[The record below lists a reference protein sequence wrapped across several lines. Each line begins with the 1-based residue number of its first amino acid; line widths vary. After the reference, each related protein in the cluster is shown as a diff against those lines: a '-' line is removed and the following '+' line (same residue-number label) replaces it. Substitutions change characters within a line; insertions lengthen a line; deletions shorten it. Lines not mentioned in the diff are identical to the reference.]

1 MGAWFLHSACWV
13 EWFALLPTFSYT
25 NVAKDDWTSLTD
37 CVKWTYQQLF
47 VVNFM
52 PWEIVVKKEISGVS
66 QNVSLQNKRNWFLA
80 RHLILL
86 ESRKMKELQKTDD
99 GLATPRFVK
108 GKYFYI
114 EECNTAVKTLWIG
127 EITCFTFRI
136 IWNMTIY
143 FVYLSQP
150 KATQINWK
158 SFAWRNSGVN
168 EVIRKLNQGKIAGWI
183 SKLTTISAQC

>member
-80 RHLILL
+80 RHLFFA
-86 ESRKMKELQKTDD
+86 RKQKDEGVAENRSWPCD
-99 GLATPRFVK
+99 ASFCERKIFLHQRVQHSSKNFVDRR
-108 GKYFYI
+108 
-114 EECNTAVKTLWIG
+114 N
-127 EITCFTFRI
+127 
-136 IWNMTIY
+136 
-143 FVYLSQP
+143 YLFH
-150 KATQINWK
+150 I
-158 SFAWRNSGVN
+158 
-168 EVIRKLNQGKIAGWI
+168 
-183 SKLTTISAQC
+183 

>member
-1 MGAWFLHSACWV
+1 MWS
-13 EWFALLPTFSYT
+13 EPTSSYSW
-25 NVAKDDWTSLTD
+25 WTSCPEKLLW
-37 CVKWTYQQLF
+37 KKKL
-47 VVNFM
+47 VVFRKT
-52 PWEIVVKKEISGVS
+52 WVYKIKEIDYW
-66 QNVSLQNKRNWFLA
+66 QDTCF
-80 RHLILL
+80 LL

-158 SFAWRNSGVN
+158 SFAWRYSGVN
-168 EVIRKLNQGKIAGWI
+168 EIIRKLNQGKIAGWI
-183 SKLTTISAQC
+183 SKLTTTSAQC